1 MTLALLFPG
10 QGSQY
15 IRMGRELA
23 VAEPAATRLLA
34 KADEILG
41 FPLSSLMAEGPED
54 VLTATNNAQPAILVH
69 SLAALEVAR
78 ERIGPVALAAGHS
91 LGEFTAH
98 VAAETM
104 SFEEALLAVRHRGEL
119 MHRAGQEKAG
129 TMAAILGL
137 DDSVVEKICQDVDA
151 GVCQIGNLNSKGQVV
166 ISGDI
171 SGVEEGM
178 ELAKEAGAKKVVQLN
193 VSGAFHS
200 TLMEPAASGLRE
212 RLEEIDFV
220 DPVFPVV
227 SNVTAEL
234 VTTGEV
240 AKDLLV
246 RQVTAPV
253 RSSASIS
260 TMLASGADQFLELG
274 PGRGLKTLNRRNAQ
288 GCESMA
294 FGEPD
299 DFAALETLE

>member
-1 MTLALLFPG
+1 
-10 QGSQY
+10 
-15 IRMGRELA
+15 MGHELA

-34 KADEILG
+34 KADEVLG

-178 ELAKEAGAKKVVQLN
+178 ELAKEAGAKKA
-193 VSGAFHS
+193 VSYTHL
-200 TLMEPAASGLRE
+200 TLPTNRE
-212 RLEEIDFV
+212 V
-220 DPVFPVV
+220 
-227 SNVTAEL
+227 
-234 VTTGEV
+234 
-240 AKDLLV
+240 
-246 RQVTAPV
+246 
-253 RSSASIS
+253 
-260 TMLASGADQFLELG
+260 
-274 PGRGLKTLNRRNAQ
+274 
-288 GCESMA
+288 
-294 FGEPD
+294 
-299 DFAALETLE
+299 

>member
-34 KADEILG
+34 KADEVLG

-253 RSSASIS
+253 RWSASIS

>member
-1 MTLALLFPG
+1 MSLALLFPG

-15 IRMGRELA
+15 IRMGHELA

-34 KADEILG
+34 KADEVLG

-246 RQVTAPV
+246 RQLTAPV
-253 RSSASIS
+253 RWSASIS
-260 TMLASGADQFLELG
+260 TMLASGVDQFLELG
-274 PGRGLKTLNRRNAQ
+274 PGRVLKTLNRRNAQ
-288 GCESMA
+288 GCETMA